1 MLRKL
6 GLVKKGFT
14 LIELLVVI
22 AIIGVLIGLLLPAVQ
37 KIREAAARA
46 TSLNNLKNIS
56 LGFINLGSSSRSGKL
71 PYAFDT
77 QNFSAFYH
85 LLPYIEQENVQK
97 TNAINSYIPV
107 FSASLDPSFDT
118 SQAYTSYG
126 LNALVFTNGQIR
138 GSIPTRYTTTTAGVS
153 TLSTTYVFTR
163 SLTTPVGDLYENAI
177 SAYLGSALFSGG
189 AGIAT
194 QATPR
199 IALQTRLPDDFKSG
213 SSNTVLA
220 FERYAVS
227 NNGAHR
233 WSTNNIVVDPIM
245 NYTTGGVYQ
254 LSNVASNVPFQNPGN
269 NTSVAVIS
277 TIEENSAQAFNSGPL
292 AVTMADGSTKT
303 ITNKISFSLDNP
315 NWVRMFNP
323 RAAGVVSIDD

>member
-1 MLRKL
+1 MFQKL
-6 GLVKKGFT
+6 SIFRKGFT

-37 KIREAAARA
+37 KIRESAARA

-71 PYAFDT
+71 PFAFDT
-77 QNFSAFYH
+77 QGFSAFYH
-85 LLPYIEQENVQK
+85 LLPYIEQENVQR
-97 TNAINSYIPV
+97 TNATNAYIPV
-107 FSASLDPSFDT
+107 FSTSLDPNYDT
-118 SQAYTSYG
+118 SQGYTSYG

-138 GSIPTRYTTTTAGVS
+138 GIVPTRYTTAAGVS
-153 TLSTTYVFTR
+153 TLSPTYTFTR
-163 SLTTPVGDLYENAI
+163 SLSTPVGDLYENAI
-177 SAYLGSALFSGG
+177 SAYLGASLMSGG

-199 IALQTRLPDDFKSG
+199 ISLQSRLPDDFKSG
-213 SSNTVLA
+213 ASNTVLA

-227 NNGAHR
+227 NNGAHK
-233 WSTNNIVVDPIM
+233 WSTNNIVVDPII
-245 NYTTGGVYQ
+245 NYTTSGVYQ
-254 LSNVASNVPFQNPGN
+254 LSGVTSNVPFQNPGN
-269 NTSVAVIS
+269 NTNVGVIS

-323 RAAGVVSIDD
+323 RAAGAVSIDD

>member
-1 MLRKL
+1 MFRKL
-6 GLVKKGFT
+6 ITHRKGFT

-77 QNFSAFYH
+77 QGFSAFYH

-97 TNAINSYIPV
+97 NNLINTFIPV
-107 FSASLDPSFDT
+107 FSASLDPNYDS
-118 SQAYTSYG
+118 SQPYTSYG

-138 GSIPTRYTTTTAGVS
+138 GSVPTRFTTAANVS
-153 TLSTTYVFTR
+153 TLSPTYTFSRSTT
-163 SLTTPVGDLYENAI
+163 SPVGDLYENAI
-177 SAYLGSALFSGG
+177 SAYLGGALMSGSAV
-189 AGIAT
+189 AT

-199 IALQTRLPDDFKSG
+199 IALQARLPDDFKSG
-213 SSNTVLA
+213 ASNTVLA

-227 NNGAHR
+227 NSGAHK

-245 NYTTGGVYQ
+245 NYTANGVYQ
-254 LSNVASNVPFQNPGN
+254 LNSATSSVPFQNPGN
-269 NTSVAVIS
+269 TSGAGTS

-323 RAAGVVSIDD
+323 RAAGAVSIDD